1 MIDYAKI
8 MEPIELKE
16 FFDSIKNSSESK
28 KTIAD
33 NYFYDNQDLFT
44 EAYYDYEQ
52 IQIDEFENQK
62 NELNRL
68 YECWQTKNCFGC
80 SSKLKLIDSDYG
92 QFWGCPNFRDKSKDH
107 KNFSLNYEEIHAS
120 RKESTKVRINAH
132 WATDI
137 IRKTNSEKKLKA
149 SQLLRLYE
157 KIGFDDLRVKYGYK
171 KTMKSISGYVTA
183 KRNSFK
189 EEVEII
195 NQLSKYFPKSNS
207 QLGIRYKLKSDIEK
221 VAILDFI
228 LSDNKDVYV
237 IEIKRSVYDIKS
249 EQLQLYYDLMS
260 YIMNN
265 VEDKRNCKA
274 LFIVYNKETYS
285 FSRDENFV
293 LYGHLKNIDSK
304 QYLKSLFDE
313 NSTKNGR

>member
-1 MIDYAKI
+1 MIEYAKI
-8 MEPIELKE
+8 MEPTELKE
-16 FFDSIKNSSESK
+16 FFDSIKKLSESK

-44 EAYYDYEQ
+44 EAYCEYEQ
-52 IQIDEFENQK
+52 IQIDEFENRK

-68 YECWQTKNCFGC
+68 YECWQAKTCFGC
-80 SSKLKLIDSDYG
+80 NSKLSLIDSDYG
-92 QFWGCPNFRDKSKDH
+92 KFWGCPNFRDKSKEH
-107 KNFSLNYEEIHAS
+107 KNFNLNHEEIHAS
-120 RKESTKVRINAH
+120 RKKGIKVRINAH
-132 WATDI
+132 RATDI
-137 IRKTNSEKKLKA
+137 IKSTNSENMLKA

-157 KIGFDDLRVKYGYK
+157 KNGFDDLRAKYGYK
-171 KTMKSISGYVTA
+171 KTIKSISGYVTA

-189 EEVEII
+189 EELEII
-195 NQLSKYFPKSNS
+195 EQLSKYFPKSNS

-237 IEIKRSVYDIKS
+237 IEIKRSVYDIKA
-249 EQLQLYYDLMS
+249 EQLQLYYELMD

-265 VEDKRNCKA
+265 AEDKRNCKA

-285 FSRDENFV
+285 FSSDENFL
-293 LYGHLKNIDSK
+293 LYEAVKNIDSK
-304 QYLKSLFDE
+304 QYLKTLFDE
-313 NSTKNGR
+313 NVTINVR

>member
-1 MIDYAKI
+1 MIEYAKT
-8 MEPIELKE
+8 MEPTELKE
-16 FFDSIKNSSESK
+16 FFDSIKNLSESK

-44 EAYYDYEQ
+44 KAYYEYEQ
-52 IQIDEFENQK
+52 IQINEFENQK
-62 NELNRL
+62 NELSRL
-68 YECWQTKNCFGC
+68 YECWQTKTCFGC
-80 SSKLKLIDSDYG
+80 NSKLRLIDSDYG
-92 QFWGCPNFRDKSKDH
+92 KFWGCPNFRDKSEEH

-120 RKESTKVRINAH
+120 RKKGIKVRINAH

-137 IRKTNSEKKLKA
+137 IRSTNSEKKLKA

-157 KIGFDDLRVKYGYK
+157 KIGFEDLRAKYGYK

-195 NQLSKYFPKSNS
+195 EQLSKYFPKSNS

-237 IEIKRSVYDIKS
+237 IEIKRSVYDIKA
-249 EQLQLYYDLMS
+249 EQLQLYYELMD

-265 VEDKRNCKA
+265 LEDKRNCKA
-274 LFIVYNKETYS
+274 LFIVYNKKTYS
-285 FSRDENFV
+285 FSSNENFV
-293 LYGHLKNIDSK
+293 LYEDLKNIDSK

-313 NSTKNGR
+313 NITINSR